1 MRVDFDATNLGSFV
15 SVTNK
20 INNRFNNY
28 GWFGLF
34 LPKIFRLY
42 KLLLRPLFFLLD
54 AETAHYFTLN
64 LFKVLLKIP
73 FAKTICKSIF
83 TVENKS
89 LNTTLFGIDFPN
101 KVGLAA
107 GFDKNAKYLH
117 ELACLGFGHIEIG
130 TVTPLPQ
137 SGNDKPRLFRLQKD
151 NAIINRM
158 GFNNDGMMAVVERLK
173 NRPKKLIV
181 GGNIG
186 KNKITPNE
194 EAVIDY
200 IKCFNALF
208 DYVDYFTVNVSSP
221 NTPGLRALQDKEPL
235 MQLLNELQVINN
247 AKPKR
252 KPILLKI
259 APDLTNTQLDD
270 IVAIVAETKI
280 DGIIATNTTIA
291 RTPLTTDVA
300 IVEVIG
306 AGGLSG
312 KPLTTKATN
321 VIAYL
326 HQKSGGSF
334 PIIGVGGIAS
344 GKDAKDKIQSGAT
357 LLQVYTGFI
366 YEGPALAKQINKYLS
381 N

>member
-1 MRVDFDATNLGSFV
+1 M
-15 SVTNK
+15 
-20 INNRFNNY
+20 
-28 GWFGLF
+28 
-34 LPKIFRLY
+34 Y
-42 KLLLRPLFFLLD
+42 KLILRPSFFLLD

-73 FAKTICKSIF
+73 FAKAICKSIF

-137 SGNDKPRLFRLQKD
+137 AGNDKPRLFRLQKD

-158 GFNNDGMMAVVERLK
+158 GFNNDGMMAVSTRLK
-173 NRPKKLIV
+173 DRPKGLIV

-194 EAVIDY
+194 EAVSDY
-200 IKCFNALF
+200 IKCFNTLF
-208 DYVDYFTVNVSSP
+208 DDVDYFTVNVSSP
-221 NTPGLRALQDKEPL
+221 NTPGLRDLQDKEPL
-235 MQLLNELQVINN
+235 MQLLNELQHINN

-259 APDLTNTQLDD
+259 APDLTDTQLDD
-270 IVAIVAETKI
+270 IVTIVHETKI
-280 DGIIATNTTIA
+280 DGIIATNTTIVRA
-291 RTPLTTDVA
+291 PLVTDAATVA
-300 IVEVIG
+300 AMGV
-306 AGGLSG
+306 GGLSG
-312 KPLTTKATN
+312 KPLTTRATN

-326 HQKSGGSF
+326 HQKSAGSF
-334 PIIGVGGIAS
+334 PIIGVGGIAN
-344 GKDAKDKIQSGAT
+344 GKDALDKIQSGAT
-357 LLQVYTGFI
+357 LVQVYTGFI
-366 YEGPALAKQINKYLS
+366 YEGPALAKSINSYLS
-381 N
+381 K

>member
-1 MRVDFDATNLGSFV
+1 
-15 SVTNK
+15 
-20 INNRFNNY
+20 
-28 GWFGLF
+28 
-34 LPKIFRLY
+34 LY
-42 KLLLRPLFFLLD
+42 KLILRPSFFLLD

-73 FAKTICKSIF
+73 FAKAICKSIF

-137 SGNDKPRLFRLQKD
+137 AGNDKPRLFRLQKD

-158 GFNNDGMMAVVERLK
+158 GFNNDGMMAVSTRLK
-173 NRPKKLIV
+173 DRPKGLIV

-194 EAVIDY
+194 EAVSDY
-200 IKCFNALF
+200 IKCFNTLF
-208 DYVDYFTVNVSSP
+208 DDVDYFTVNVSSP
-221 NTPGLRALQDKEPL
+221 NTPGLRDLQDKEPL
-235 MQLLNELQVINN
+235 MQLLNELQHINN

-259 APDLTNTQLDD
+259 APDLTDTQLDD
-270 IVAIVAETKI
+270 IVTIVHETKI
-280 DGIIATNTTIA
+280 DGIIATNTTIVRA
-291 RTPLTTDVA
+291 PLVTDAATVA
-300 IVEVIG
+300 AMGV
-306 AGGLSG
+306 GGLSG
-312 KPLTTKATN
+312 KPLTTRATN

-326 HQKSGGSF
+326 HQKSAGSF
-334 PIIGVGGIAS
+334 PIIGVGGIAN
-344 GKDAKDKIQSGAT
+344 GKDALDKIQSGAT
-357 LLQVYTGFI
+357 LVQVYTGFI
-366 YEGPALAKQINKYLS
+366 YEGPALAKSINSYLS
-381 N
+381 K